1 MRITHAQPLM
11 PGPEGGQ
18 LEVADE
24 AEALEIA
31 RTLNEDRRAMPKAER
46 LEVVKALREDEH
58 STRAIAGALGVS
70 VGTVH
75 DDLSGVQVRTPERVR
90 GLDGKSYPARK
101 EPRPPE
107 AETGPSE
114 GAATVVEC
122 SAAADGSTP

>member
-1 MRITHAQPLM
+1 
-11 PGPEGGQ
+11 
-18 LEVADE
+18 
-24 AEALEIA
+24 
-31 RTLNEDRRAMPKAER
+31 MPKAER
-46 LEVVKALREDEH
+46 LPVEVALREDGH
-58 STRAIAGALGVS
+58 SLRAIAGAVGV
-70 VGTVH
+70 
-75 DDLSGVQVRTPERVR
+75 DEKQVRRDLAGADMSAPATTT